1 MEVVITH
8 VVKIAEKSAPEN
20 YIPDDVDVKTPRG
33 NVRTFIKENGKLVR
47 NKKNQ

>member
-20 YIPDDVDVKTPRG
+20 YIPDDVDVKTRA